1 MKDVDDLDGYERGV
15 VARALLERLIKQGR
29 LEERQDQGRPFEIVI
44 PVSQS
49 QLRLLALF
57 SEDGDAGKRLEAI
70 QEAEKTAITDVLPP
84 GRGQGVCQQG

>member
-1 MKDVDDLDGYERGV
+1 MKDVDDLDGYEWGV

-44 PVSQS
+44 PVSHS

-57 SEDGDAGKRLEAI
+57 SEDGRRHAAEGDPRGREDRPHRMLPAG
-70 QEAEKTAITDVLPP
+70 
-84 GRGQGVCQQG
+84 